1 MFTTGNVLPVKI
13 QPPLLRPLA
22 YRVLS
27 RKYGLSI
34 KSDGLSALAEFVGT
48 NIGNNWRQG
57 SVTIRFLEQ
66 FATVWKQQERGLFI
80 DKDGVKEV
88 IQEMKEREKVEWSHE
103 DYTQHGDDVLRQ
115 KNDGS
120 SDDDDNEMPMAA
132 DSSLQNVLLSSPIRA
147 PMDRSEHDQS
157 SRLESSKNLNW
168 RDYFKV
174 INCSQQQKF
183 LYNPDK
189 MQFIFVPNKKEN
201 ALGSFTGFLPDIKD
215 KVQMFLT
222 RYYLTKDRVMRNE
235 NFQSNDMFNP
245 LSSMVSLQNE
255 LSNAGQ
261 QLQSNSMSITPIKNL
276 LGRDAQNFL
285 LLGLLNKNFKG
296 NWSLEDPSG
305 SVEINISQTI
315 PTQGHY
321 YAPGC
326 MVLVE
331 GIYYSVGNKF
341 HVTSMTLP
349 PGERRE
355 ITLETIGNLDLL
367 GIHGLSNNNFI
378 ARLDKDLK
386 IRLHLLEKELTD
398 HRFVILGADL
408 FLDDLRIMTALSKI
422 LQKLNDDPPNL
433 LIWQGSFTSIPV
445 FASMSSRNISSS
457 TQYKN
462 NFDALATLLLRFD
475 DLTEN
480 TTMIFVPGPNDLWGS
495 MLSLGASGTLPQDP
509 IPGAF
514 TKKINKVCKN
524 VIWSSNPTR
533 IAYLSQEIVIF
544 RDDLTGRFKRN
555 YLQFPCGEN
564 EDSYVDNDNI
574 ITKDTDIVPID
585 ELVKEPDQLQRKIQE
600 SRKLVK
606 TILDQGHLSPFVDSL
621 RPVSWGLDHTL
632 TLCPIPSTMIL
643 CDTTSTQFDLTYNGC
658 KVVNPGSFIHNRR
671 ARYME
676 YIPSSKKTI
685 QEEIYF

>member
-1 MFTTGNVLPVKI
+1 MFSSGNVLPVKI

-48 NIGNNWRQG
+48 HIGTNWRQG
-57 SVTIRFLEQ
+57 STTIKFLEQ

-80 DKDGVKEV
+80 DQDGVKEV
-88 IQEMKEREKVEWSHE
+88 IQEMKEREKAEWSHE
-103 DYTQHGDDVLRQ
+103 HSTQHGDDILRQ
-115 KNDGS
+115 
-120 SDDDDNEMPMAA
+120 SDDDGDEDMPMAA
-132 DSSLQNVLLSSPIRA
+132 DSSLQNALLSSPIRA
-147 PMDRSEHDQS
+147 PIDENERDVSSRSEK
-157 SRLESSKNLNW
+157 SKNLDW

-174 INCSQQQKF
+174 INASQQQRF
-183 LYNPDK
+183 SYNPRK
-189 MQFIFVPNKKEN
+189 MQFIFVANKKEN
-201 ALGSFTGFLPDIKD
+201 LLGSNTGFLPDIAD

-222 RYYLTKDRVMRNE
+222 RYYLTNDRVMRNE
-235 NFQSNDMFNP
+235 NFQNSDMFNP

-255 LSNAGQ
+255 LSDTGQ
-261 QLQSNSMSITPIKNL
+261 NQQFNSMNITPIKNL

-285 LLGLLNKNFKG
+285 ILGLLNMNFKG
-296 NWSLEDPSG
+296 NWSIEDPSG
-305 SVEINISQTI
+305 SVEIDISQTI

-341 HVTSMTLP
+341 HVTSITLP

-355 ITLETIGNLDLL
+355 ITLETMGNLDLL

-398 HRFVILGADL
+398 HRFIILGADL

-422 LQKLNDDPPNL
+422 LQKLNDDPPTL
-433 LIWQGSFTSIPV
+433 LIWQGSFTSVPV
-445 FASMSSRNISSS
+445 FASMSSRNVSSS

-462 NFDALATLLLRFD
+462 NFDALATLLSRYD
-475 DLTEN
+475 NLTES
-480 TTMIFVPGPNDLWGS
+480 TTMIFIPGPNDLWGS
-495 MLSLGASGTLPQDP
+495 MISLGANGILPQDA
-509 IPGAF
+509 IPSVF
-514 TKKINKVCKN
+514 TKKMNKVCKN
-524 VIWSSNPTR
+524 IIWSSNPTR
-533 IAYLSQEIVIF
+533 IAYLSQEIVLF
-544 RDDLTGRFKRN
+544 RDDLTERFKRHHLEFAFN
-555 YLQFPCGEN
+555 EN
-564 EDSYVDNDNI
+564 EESYTESANTT
-574 ITKDTDIVPID
+574 TKDTDTVPID
-585 ELVKEPDQLQRKIQE
+585 ELVKNPDQLPQKVQE

-606 TILDQGHLSPFVDSL
+606 TILDQGHLSPFVDSI
-621 RPVSWGLDHTL
+621 RPISWDLDHTL

-643 CDTTSTQFDLTYNGC
+643 CDTSSAQFDLTYNGC
-658 KVVNPGSFIHNRR
+658 KVINPGSFIHNRR

-676 YIPSSKKTI
+676 YIPSTKKTI

>member
-1 MFTTGNVLPVKI
+1 MFSSGSVLPVKI

-48 NIGNNWRQG
+48 NIGTNWRQG
-57 SVTIRFLEQ
+57 SATIRFLEQ

-80 DKDGVKEV
+80 DQDGVKEV
-88 IQEMKEREKVEWSHE
+88 IQEMKEREKAEWSHE
-103 DYTQHGDDVLRQ
+103 HPTQHGDDILRHSG
-115 KNDGS
+115 DD
-120 SDDDDNEMPMAA
+120 SDDDMPMAA
-132 DSSLQNVLLSSPIRA
+132 DSSLQNALLSSPIRD
-147 PMDRSEHDQS
+147 PINENKHNVS
-157 SRLESSKNLNW
+157 SRLEKSKNLDW

-174 INCSQQQKF
+174 INASQQQRF
-183 LYNPDK
+183 SYNPRK
-189 MQFIFVPNKKEN
+189 MQFIFVANKKEN
-201 ALGSFTGFLPDIKD
+201 LLGSSTGFLPDIAD

-222 RYYLTKDRVMRNE
+222 RYYLTNDRVMRNE
-235 NFQSNDMFNP
+235 NFQNSDMFNP

-261 QLQSNSMSITPIKNL
+261 KQQFNSMNITPIKNL

-285 LLGLLNKNFKG
+285 ILGLLNKNFKG
-296 NWSLEDPSG
+296 NWSIEDPSG
-305 SVEINISQTI
+305 SVEIDISQTI

-355 ITLETIGNLDLL
+355 ITLETMGNLDLL

-398 HRFVILGADL
+398 HKFIILGADL

-422 LQKLNDDPPNL
+422 LQKLNDDPPTL

-445 FASMSSRNISSS
+445 FASMSSRNVSSS

-462 NFDALATLLLRFD
+462 NFDALATLLSQYD
-475 DLTEN
+475 NLTER
-480 TTMIFVPGPNDLWGS
+480 TTMIFIPGPNDLWGS
-495 MLSLGASGTLPQDP
+495 MISLGANGILPQDA
-509 IPGAF
+509 IPSVF
-514 TKKINKVCKN
+514 TKKMNKVCKN
-524 VIWSSNPTR
+524 IIWSSNPTR
-533 IAYLSQEIVIF
+533 IAYLSQEIVLF
-544 RDDLTGRFKRN
+544 RDDLTERFKRHHLEFAFN
-555 YLQFPCGEN
+555 EN
-564 EDSYVDNDNI
+564 EESYTESANTT
-574 ITKDTDIVPID
+574 TKDTDIVPID
-585 ELVKEPDQLQRKIQE
+585 ELVKNPDQLPQKVQE

-606 TILDQGHLSPFVDSL
+606 TILDQGHLSPFVDSI
-621 RPVSWGLDHTL
+621 RPISWDLDHTL

-643 CDTTSTQFDLTYNGC
+643 CDTTSAQFDLTYNGC
-658 KVVNPGSFIHNRR
+658 KVINPGSFIHNRR

-676 YIPSSKKTI
+676 YIPSTKKTI